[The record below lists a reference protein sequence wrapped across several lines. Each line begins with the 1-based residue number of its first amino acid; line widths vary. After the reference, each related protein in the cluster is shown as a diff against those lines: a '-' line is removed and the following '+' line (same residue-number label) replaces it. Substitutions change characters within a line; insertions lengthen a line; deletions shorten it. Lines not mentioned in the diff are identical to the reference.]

1 MSFGGIT
8 AEAIKA
14 AAKAYPKPAVT
25 YTYGTAGFRTKGDL
39 LPSVMFRIGLL
50 AVLRSKCLGKTIG
63 VMITA
68 SHNPEIDN
76 GVKLVE
82 PLGEM
87 LKQSWEGYCTELAN
101 AETEDAMIES
111 LKKVISEE
119 NIPMDA
125 SSSVVIAR
133 DTRPSGDLLVK
144 ALLDG
149 LNVMKADIKN
159 YDMLTT
165 PQLHYMVRCINT
177 KGTPDAYGEPT
188 TDGYYNKLYAA
199 FKRFISGKPKLSQL
213 HVDCAN
219 GVGAPKLKE
228 LIKVMGDDIDIKVE
242 NDQITTK
249 GKLNYK
255 CGADFVK
262 LNQLQPEG
270 MELKPGYRA
279 CSLDGDADRIVY
291 YYVDND
297 NKFRLLDGDKIASLA
312 AGYIMDMAKT
322 ANIEIPRE
330 DGSKSPLKIGVVQTA
345 YANGSSTDYLRN
357 KLNVPVPF
365 TQTGVKHLHHEAQKY
380 DVGVY
385 FEANGHGTVL
395 FSDAAIK
402 AFKNSKGSTPEQE
415 NAIESLQ
422 GLTELINQ
430 AVGDAISD
438 MLLVE
443 AILTV
448 RGWTLEQWN
457 SQYIDLPSKQEKVKV
472 ANRHQFKCIKA
483 DTELAE
489 PKALQDIIDVEV
501 KKYPHGRCFVRPSG
515 TEDIV
520 RVYAEADTTENALKL
535 NYTISGAVFDKFG
548 GVGERPS
555 YYL

>member
-8 AEAIKA
+8 AEAIKT
-14 AAKAYPKPAVT
+14 AAKAYPKPAVH

-50 AVLRSKCLGKTIG
+50 AVLRSKVLGKTIG

-82 PLGEM
+82 PMGEM
-87 LKQSWEGYCTELAN
+87 LKQSWEGYATELAN
-101 AETEDAMIES
+101 AETEDAMLDS
-111 LKKVISEE
+111 LKKVIAEE
-119 NIPMDA
+119 NIPMDVN
-125 SSSVVIAR
+125 SSVVVAR

-199 FKRFISGKPKLSQL
+199 FKKFVVGKPKLSQL

-228 LIKVMGDDIDIKVE
+228 LIKVMGNDIDIKVE

-262 LNQLQPEG
+262 LYQLQPEG

-291 YYVDND
+291 YYIDND

-312 AGYIMDMAKT
+312 AGYIMDMAKI
-322 ANIEIPRE
+322 ANIQVPRE

-365 TQTGVKHLHHEAQKY
+365 TQTGVKHLHHEALKY

-395 FSDAAIK
+395 FSDAAIN
-402 AFKNSKGSTPEQE
+402 AFKTTKGATPEQE
-415 NAIESLQ
+415 NAIESLK

-457 SQYIDLPSKQEKVKV
+457 SQYTDLPSRQEKVKV
-472 ANRHQFKCIKA
+472 SDRTQFKCIKA

-489 PKALQDIIDVEV
+489 PKELQEIIDNEV
-501 KKYPHGRCFVRPSG
+501 KKYPNGRCFVRPSG

-520 RVYAEADTTENALKL
+520 RVYAEANTAENADKL
-535 NYTISGAVFDKFG
+535 NYTISGIVFDKFG